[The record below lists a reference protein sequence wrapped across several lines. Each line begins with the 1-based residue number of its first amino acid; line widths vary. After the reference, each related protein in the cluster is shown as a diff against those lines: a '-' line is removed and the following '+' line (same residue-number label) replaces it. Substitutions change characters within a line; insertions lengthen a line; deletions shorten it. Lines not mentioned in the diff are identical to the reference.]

1 MASQFQGSDFWL
13 NFGSLKRKVKNGVS
27 PWSKFHSPYD
37 LQKSTEEEE
46 EEEEHSAANSSHSE
60 ILPRSQALSS
70 SPSESIHDQRS
81 PPPSPPHST
90 LLLSPTRGRRRS
102 RRRNKSEPLRPSC
115 PGQNWN
121 GDPSF
126 TPPTSTT
133 DRSGKESE
141 SIPRACNDPPVSSS
155 SSSPSSRQ
163 GEGKVF
169 QKMGEREDPWV
180 ALILNGLVRLPENG
194 GRSSVMDASEMSR
207 STEELQVVRDRWL
220 KELDCYRVEP
230 ATSKSQDSL
239 IVRPDNDAAAAAA
252 AAVQGS
258 SSSPM
263 SSRSRSLVLSQLGRI
278 TSILDGNGPKR
289 KGESPSRNNDG
300 LGSKLKVA
308 RRKGSV
314 TDDKNQTHSNFC
326 NCNSGTTTN
335 AKSVTLSLSDSH
347 ITVRPGVR
355 IPRSRSYESNLRNR
369 IAPTSSDQDT
379 LVLNAVRKSKA
390 SNDAKL
396 NHQDSMHYGSLQRC
410 PRIKSRV
417 TVRQVETDP
426 EDEVFETIPQVPELK
441 FNKYNFRR
449 HLSTRSAVSKGPLTP
464 LKAGQELAQARRERN
479 SVEGSRGSEDALERG
494 VRLETAGNG
503 SSAFKTS
510 RKTLLKSALCLRSKS
525 VDRHFRCAS
534 PKNSQ
539 PKNMTNRRCVEGR
552 VTFGDETPRVVSEEE
567 NGRYR
572 GLIFDGTSSA
582 RTGTFPGNLVH
593 RRDIQVGGMSGRGKP
608 AAAVKVSPP
617 TVPDAALTH
626 RHSGSSFSSGVYSA
640 GDQRSSYSS
649 SVSDDNPPPSP
660 RSPAR
665 VNCDHGQLGRV
676 GTNNPNNNNNNS
688 NSSNNTT
695 NNNGQ
700 HGNNSPSHFHNQ
712 QFTFPNQGGVPQ
724 FAHLMCPKTSPG
736 SPHHVPPD
744 STYTYLTYQQQTSLE
759 DQGIDVQS
767 PGRSS
772 PGSGSGS
779 STTGSTA
786 SSGGCRNSTTSLD
799 SGRASTSTHTHQ
811 HRLSG
816 QSYDSGSI
824 LRHSYHS
831 SSSSLGSMEH
841 DGTPHV
847 NVPELLNN
855 GVRDSEV
862 LRAWLTDIRS
872 EEYYEKFIL
881 AGYDMP
887 TISRMTPEDLNA
899 IGITKPAH
907 RKKLKAEIT
916 KLNISD
922 RLPNFIPG
930 RLEDWLSLLRLEEY
944 TTSLKQQG
952 YTSVEQMTQLTW
964 EDLEDIGITKLG
976 HQKKVMLAI
985 KRVKDIMAGKKF
997 ASAQDTRPQ
1006 NQYGTHEIMISRE
1019 AGDGREQ
1026 FSAVPEFRTFAG
1038 PVHPNAGD
1046 LNRLSGPADP
1056 GGHYGVPNHYAP
1068 GVQYGPM
1075 GPPQAHVQPMPH
1087 QSSPYI
1093 SSGQYGGPQGPSPP
1107 GGKVHS
1113 GSSHPLPGP
1122 GQVQYRPDVVAVQ
1135 IRPGGRGRS
1144 AESLEEPIYG
1154 TYQTFHPDSRLS
1166 LSQGPSSLG
1175 SLPPRPFP
1183 PPSMMTSHP
1192 QRSMDDGDITPTNEF
1207 AGSYEGGGTLPRP
1220 RTANKLRPVAKVTAK
1235 TRVDIHEVP
1244 QFIKDGMN
1252 LKKPSQVEEVGMKDL
1267 NVKTLNRQ
1275 NSEKISSSQGS
1286 GSTNN
1291 TPQGT
1296 PKKLPP
1302 PPPRRSN
1309 SISESSKDAVIRDGQ
1324 HGYLKRGLSYGY
1336 MGIKN
1341 NLQPD
1346 VTPDLPP
1353 PPAPPDSANH
1363 QHLPDDFPPPPP
1375 PLTCVTMASTSRITS
1390 TITTASIT
1398 SDSLA
1403 TSQTS
1408 TSATE
1413 EVSPSFRPRRNDSNA
1428 SFKST
1433 SSTDS
1438 DSLPFANENA
1448 GTIKQRACRPHPGLS
1463 VLDTRNSPHS
1473 SPRSSPALRRKDAQI
1488 PLRQTSLT
1496 DTEPS
1501 SDCTGNPESGSP
1513 DGTGDVLN
1521 DIGNML
1527 ANLTDEL
1534 DAMLEQELVLKN

>member
-1 MASQFQGSDFWL
+1 MP
-13 NFGSLKRKVKNGVS
+13 RK
-27 PWSKFHSPYD
+27 
-37 LQKSTEEEE
+37 
-46 EEEEHSAANSSHSE
+46 
-60 ILPRSQALSS
+60 LS
-70 SPSESIHDQRS
+70 
-81 PPPSPPHST
+81 
-90 LLLSPTRGRRRS
+90 
-102 RRRNKSEPLRPSC
+102 
-115 PGQNWN
+115 
-121 GDPSF
+121 
-126 TPPTSTT
+126 
-133 DRSGKESE
+133 
-141 SIPRACNDPPVSSS
+141 
-155 SSSPSSRQ
+155 
-163 GEGKVF
+163 
-169 QKMGEREDPWV
+169 
-180 ALILNGLVRLPENG
+180 
-194 GRSSVMDASEMSR
+194 
-207 STEELQVVRDRWL
+207 
-220 KELDCYRVEP
+220 
-230 ATSKSQDSL
+230 
-239 IVRPDNDAAAAAA
+239 
-252 AAVQGS
+252 
-258 SSSPM
+258 
-263 SSRSRSLVLSQLGRI
+263 
-278 TSILDGNGPKR
+278 
-289 KGESPSRNNDG
+289 
-300 LGSKLKVA
+300 
-308 RRKGSV
+308 
-314 TDDKNQTHSNFC
+314 
-326 NCNSGTTTN
+326 
-335 AKSVTLSLSDSH
+335 
-347 ITVRPGVR
+347 
-355 IPRSRSYESNLRNR
+355 
-369 IAPTSSDQDT
+369 
-379 LVLNAVRKSKA
+379 
-390 SNDAKL
+390 
-396 NHQDSMHYGSLQRC
+396 
-410 PRIKSRV
+410 
-417 TVRQVETDP
+417 
-426 EDEVFETIPQVPELK
+426 
-441 FNKYNFRR
+441 
-449 HLSTRSAVSKGPLTP
+449 
-464 LKAGQELAQARRERN
+464 
-479 SVEGSRGSEDALERG
+479 
-494 VRLETAGNG
+494 
-503 SSAFKTS
+503 
-510 RKTLLKSALCLRSKS
+510 
-525 VDRHFRCAS
+525 
-534 PKNSQ
+534 
-539 PKNMTNRRCVEGR
+539 
-552 VTFGDETPRVVSEEE
+552 
-567 NGRYR
+567 
-572 GLIFDGTSSA
+572 
-582 RTGTFPGNLVH
+582 
-593 RRDIQVGGMSGRGKP
+593 VGGMSGRGKP
-608 AAAVKVSPP
+608 VAAVKVSPP
-617 TVPDAALTH
+617 TVPDAALTTH

-676 GTNNPNNNNNNS
+676 GSNNVSNNNNS
-688 NSSNNTT
+688 NNNSG

-712 QFTFPNQGGVPQ
+712 QFTFPNNHQ

-744 STYTYLTYQQQTSLE
+744 TTYSYLTYQQQTSLE

-862 LRAWLTDIRS
+862 LRAWLTDIRLD
-872 EEYYEKFIL
+872 EYYEKFIL

-922 RLPNFIPG
+922 RLPNFIPS
-930 RLEDWLSLLRLEEY
+930 RLEDWLLLLRLEEY
-944 TTSLKQQG
+944 TATLKQQG
-952 YTSVEQMTQLTW
+952 YNSVEQMTQVTW

-985 KRVKDIMAGKKF
+985 KRVKDIMSGKKF
-997 ASAQDTRPQ
+997 SNAQDSRPQ
-1006 NQYGTHEIMISRE
+1006 NQYGTHEIMIARD
-1019 AGDGREQ
+1019 ACDGRDQ
-1026 FSAVPEFRTFAG
+1026 FTNIPEFRTFAG
-1038 PVHPNAGD
+1038 SGHNNPGD
-1046 LNRLSGPADP
+1046 LNRISGPADP
-1056 GGHYGVPNHYAP
+1056 GGHYGVANHYAP
-1068 GVQYGPM
+1068 GVQYAPM

-1087 QSSPYI
+1087 QPGPYHP
-1093 SSGQYGGPQGPSPP
+1093 SVQFGGPQGPSPP
-1107 GGKVHS
+1107 GGKVSS
-1113 GSSHPLPGP
+1113 GPAHPLPGP

-1135 IRPGGRGRS
+1135 VRPGGRGRS
-1144 AESLEEPIYG
+1144 AESLDEPIYG
-1154 TYQTFHPDSRLS
+1154 TYQTFHPDNRVS
-1166 LSQGPSSLG
+1166 LVQGPSSLG

-1183 PPSMMTSHP
+1183 PSNMVASHP
-1192 QRSMDDGDITPTNEF
+1192 QRSMDDGDITPTNEY

-1235 TRVDIHEVP
+1235 TRVDVHEVP

-1252 LKKPSQVEEVGMKDL
+1252 LNKPPPSEEINMKEL

-1275 NSEKISSSQGS
+1275 NSEKIYSSQGS

-1309 SISESSKDAVIRDGQ
+1309 SISETSKDAALRESQ
-1324 HGYLKRGLSYGY
+1324 YGYLRRGLSYGY

-1363 QHLPDDFPPPPP
+1363 QHLPDEFPPPPP
-1375 PLTCVTMASTSRITS
+1375 PLTCVTMASSSRITS

-1398 SDSLA
+1398 TDSLA
-1403 TSQTS
+1403 SSQTS
-1408 TSATE
+1408 TTSAE
-1413 EVSPSFRPRRNDSNA
+1413 DEVSPGFRPRRNDSNA

-1433 SSTDS
+1433 SSTDSS

-1463 VLDTRNSPHS
+1463 VLDTRNSPLS
-1473 SPRSSPALRRKDAQI
+1473 SPRSSPALRRKDAQP
-1488 PLRQTSLT
+1488 PLRQNPLANSC
-1496 DTEPS
+1496 TES
-1501 SDCTGNPESGSP
+1501 SAEPATKIDSSSP

>member
-1 MASQFQGSDFWL
+1 MVTRAGKQRELSSTYQSFADTGPTYSYLDLTRARSDESLMWSAGEEAAALVAELRASLTSPLMRPSSEDKEDEGVVADQDVEEDDLEADLESMAMMSLGRSATLGRGVLMDYRGPFTRGTL
-13 NFGSLKRKVKNGVS
+13 ERGSLRSSGDRAS
-27 PWSKFHSPYD
+27 IARSSFCGRSLSFTD
-37 LQKSTEEEE
+37 L
-46 EEEEHSAANSSHSE
+46 HSAGTSAEDLRLFCFEPSRLHCTNHCPVSHH
-60 ILPRSQALSS
+60 PS
-70 SPSESIHDQRS
+70 SPAS
-81 PPPSPPHST
+81 ST
-90 LLLSPTRGRRRS
+90 
-102 RRRNKSEPLRPSC
+102 
-115 PGQNWN
+115 
-121 GDPSF
+121 
-126 TPPTSTT
+126 
-133 DRSGKESE
+133 
-141 SIPRACNDPPVSSS
+141 A
-155 SSSPSSRQ
+155 
-163 GEGKVF
+163 
-169 QKMGEREDPWV
+169 
-180 ALILNGLVRLPENG
+180 
-194 GRSSVMDASEMSR
+194 
-207 STEELQVVRDRWL
+207 
-220 KELDCYRVEP
+220 
-230 ATSKSQDSL
+230 
-239 IVRPDNDAAAAAA
+239 
-252 AAVQGS
+252 
-258 SSSPM
+258 
-263 SSRSRSLVLSQLGRI
+263 SSRSATCGTGVSIIGNGGGGHHGMVPGCVKTPMKTFGGSWRSLL
-278 TSILDGNGPKR
+278 
-289 KGESPSRNNDG
+289 
-300 LGSKLKVA
+300 KL
-308 RRKGSV
+308 
-314 TDDKNQTHSNFC
+314 
-326 NCNSGTTTN
+326 
-335 AKSVTLSLSDSH
+335 
-347 ITVRPGVR
+347 
-355 IPRSRSYESNLRNR
+355 
-369 IAPTSSDQDT
+369 
-379 LVLNAVRKSKA
+379 
-390 SNDAKL
+390 
-396 NHQDSMHYGSLQRC
+396 
-410 PRIKSRV
+410 
-417 TVRQVETDP
+417 
-426 EDEVFETIPQVPELK
+426 
-441 FNKYNFRR
+441 
-449 HLSTRSAVSKGPLTP
+449 
-464 LKAGQELAQARRERN
+464 
-479 SVEGSRGSEDALERG
+479 
-494 VRLETAGNG
+494 
-503 SSAFKTS
+503 
-510 RKTLLKSALCLRSKS
+510 
-525 VDRHFRCAS
+525 
-534 PKNSQ
+534 
-539 PKNMTNRRCVEGR
+539 
-552 VTFGDETPRVVSEEE
+552 
-567 NGRYR
+567 
-572 GLIFDGTSSA
+572 
-582 RTGTFPGNLVH
+582 
-593 RRDIQVGGMSGRGKP
+593 GGMSGRGKP

-676 GTNNPNNNNNNS
+676 GTNNPNNNNNNNNN
-688 NSSNNTT
+688 NSSNNAA

-744 STYTYLTYQQQTSLE
+744 NTYNYLTYQQQTSLE

-872 EEYYEKFIL
+872 DEYYEKFIL

-930 RLEDWLSLLRLEEY
+930 RLEDWLQILRLEEY

-997 ASAQDTRPQ
+997 ASVQDTRIQ

-1046 LNRLSGPADP
+1046 LNRLTGPADP

-1068 GVQYGPM
+1068 GVQFGPM

-1087 QSSPYI
+1087 QSGPYI

-1107 GGKVHS
+1107 GGKVHN
-1113 GSSHPLPGP
+1113 GPPHPLPGP

-1166 LSQGPSSLG
+1166 LAQGPSSLG

-1192 QRSMDDGDITPTNEF
+1192 QRSMDDGDITPTNEY

-1235 TRVDIHEVP
+1235 TRVDVHEVP

-1309 SISESSKDAVIRDGQ
+1309 SISETSKEAACRDGQ

-1403 TSQTS
+1403 TSQTL
-1408 TSATE
+1408 TSASDE
-1413 EVSPSFRPRRNDSNA
+1413 ISPSFRPRRNDSNA

-1496 DTEPS
+1496 DTEQS
-1501 SDCTGNPESGSP
+1501 SDCQGNPESGSP